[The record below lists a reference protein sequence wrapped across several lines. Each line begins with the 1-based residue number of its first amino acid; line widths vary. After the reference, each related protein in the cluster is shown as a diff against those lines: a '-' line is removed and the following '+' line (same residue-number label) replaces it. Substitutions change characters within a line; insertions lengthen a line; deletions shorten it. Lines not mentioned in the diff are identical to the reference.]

1 MNPVRNPRRRW
12 LKAVETKGGAP
23 MNNNDDAADQ
33 MLDFIATEPAVLARI
48 YEDTGTLV
56 GIRQAKVELAKMP
69 AETLRA
75 AMQRRHAVLGEGA

>member
-1 MNPVRNPRRRW
+1 
-12 LKAVETKGGAP
+12 

-69 AETLRA
+69 AETIRA